1 MEQQKEKLVSASIFT
16 TIIQDKK
23 HQFTLKNKDRI
34 AKEVTEALNEL
45 LKEQNIL
52 QGENIISN
60 YNIQQWQKKK
70 LNDFLLLNLA
80 ILDYADKL
88 VEENIQQIL
97 VRATTED
104 MSTDNYIEAVVNHEL
119 QINTLSEKIFEA
131 YKRMFDDNLVYKEIR
146 YCKKCNLKYPAL
158 KKLLMFNLN
167 KATFIAETTIDILYQ
182 IASEVNNLFKE
193 ESYFFK
199 LRIDDDMAKRLGL
212 DEDNQNTLSSDMV
225 ATNDIKEVDTQEIK
239 YEADVRKLEQV
250 VLELG
255 YSLVRQTGSHRI
267 YKNKGGNEVIIP
279 FHTNKDLGKGL
290 SLKIQ
295 KEIVNK

>member
-1 MEQQKEKLVSASIFT
+1 MEQKEKLVSASIFT

-23 HQFTLKNKDRI
+23 HQFTLRNKDRI
-34 AKEVTEALNEL
+34 SKEVTEALNEL

-52 QGENIISN
+52 QGENTIN
-60 YNIQQWQKKK
+60 QFNIQQWQKKK

-80 ILDYADKL
+80 ILEYADKL

-104 MSTDNYIEAVVNHEL
+104 MTTDDYIEAVVCHEL

-193 ESYFFK
+193 ESYCFK

-212 DEDNQNTLSSDMV
+212 DEDNQNTLNADIV
-225 ATNDIKEVDTQEIK
+225 ATNNIKEVDTQEIK

-255 YSLVRQTGSHRI
+255 YSLIRQTGSHRI
-267 YKNKGGNEVIIP
+267 YKNKSGCEIVIP

-295 KEIVNK
+295 KKIVNY

>member
-1 MEQQKEKLVSASIFT
+1 MEQQKERLVSASIFT

-23 HQFTLKNKDRI
+23 HQFALSNKDRI
-34 AKEVTEALNEL
+34 SKEVTEALNEL

-52 QGENIISN
+52 QGENTIN
-60 YNIQQWQKKK
+60 QFNIQQWQKKK

-80 ILDYADKL
+80 ILEYSDKV

-104 MSTDNYIEAVVNHEL
+104 MSTDDYIEAVVNHEL

-182 IASEVNNLFKE
+182 VASGLNNIFKE
-193 ESYFFK
+193 NYCFK

-212 DEDNQNTLSSDMV
+212 DEDNQNTLSSDMI
-225 ATNDIKEVDTQEIK
+225 ATNDIKEVEPKEIK
-239 YEADVRKLEQV
+239 YEADVRKLEQI

-255 YSLVRQTGSHRI
+255 YSLIRQTGSHRI
-267 YKNKGGNEVIIP
+267 YKNKGGREVIIP
-279 FHTNKDLGKGL
+279 YHTNKDLGKGL

>member
-1 MEQQKEKLVSASIFT
+1 MEQKGKLVSASIFT

-52 QGENIISN
+52 QGENTIN
-60 YNIQQWQKKK
+60 QFNIQQWQKKK

-80 ILDYADKL
+80 ILDYADKV

-104 MSTDNYIEAVVNHEL
+104 MSTDDYIEAVVNHEL

-193 ESYFFK
+193 ESYCFK

-225 ATNDIKEVDTQEIK
+225 ATNDIKEIDTQEIK

-255 YSLVRQTGSHRI
+255 YSLIRQTGSHRI
-267 YKNKGGNEVIIP
+267 YKNKGGSEVVIP

>member
-1 MEQQKEKLVSASIFT
+1 MEQQKERLVSASIFT

-23 HQFTLKNKDRI
+23 HKFTLSNKDRI
-34 AKEVTEALNEL
+34 AKETIEALNQL

-52 QGENIISN
+52 QGENIIN
-60 YNIQQWQKKK
+60 QFNIQQWQKKK

-80 ILDYADKL
+80 ILEYADKL

-104 MSTDNYIEAVVNHEL
+104 MSTDDYIEAVVNHEL

-167 KATFIAETTIDILYQ
+167 KATFIAETTVEILYQ
-182 IASEVNNLFKE
+182 VASELNNIFKE
-193 ESYFFK
+193 NYCFK

-212 DEDNQNTLSSDMV
+212 DEDNQNALSSDIV
-225 ATNDIKEVDTQEIK
+225 ATNDVKEVDTQEIK
-239 YEADVRKLEQV
+239 YEADVRKLESV
-250 VLELG
+250 ALELG
-255 YSLVRQTGSHRI
+255 YNLVRQTGSHRI
-267 YKNKGGNEVIIP
+267 YKNKSGREIVIP
-279 FHTNKDLGKGL
+279 YHTNKDIGKGL

-295 KEIVNK
+295 KKIVNY

>member
-1 MEQQKEKLVSASIFT
+1 MEQKEKLVSASIFT
-16 TIIQDKK
+16 AIIQDKK
-23 HQFTLKNKDRI
+23 YQFTLKNKDRI
-34 AKEVTEALNEL
+34 AKEVVENLNEL

-52 QGENIISN
+52 QGENTIN
-60 YNIQQWQKKK
+60 QFNIQQWQKKK

-80 ILDYADKL
+80 ILDYADKV

-104 MSTDNYIEAVVNHEL
+104 MSTDDYIEAVVCHEL

-167 KATFIAETTIDILYQ
+167 KATFIAETTVDILYQ
-182 IASEVNNLFKE
+182 VASEVNNLFKE
-193 ESYFFK
+193 ESCCFK

-212 DEDNQNTLSSDMV
+212 DEDKQNTLSSDIF
-225 ATNDIKEVDTQEIK
+225 AENDIKEVNTKDIIK

-255 YSLVRQTGSHRI
+255 YNLARQTGSHRI
-267 YKNKGGNEVIIP
+267 YKNKSGREVIIP

>member
-1 MEQQKEKLVSASIFT
+1 MEQQKERLVSASIFT

-23 HQFTLKNKDRI
+23 HQFTLSNKDRI
-34 AKEVTEALNEL
+34 SKEVTEALNEL

-52 QGENIISN
+52 QGENIISQF
-60 YNIQQWQKKK
+60 NIQQWQKKK

-80 ILDYADKL
+80 ILEYADKL

-104 MSTDNYIEAVVNHEL
+104 MGTDDYIEAVVNHEL

-146 YCKKCNLKYPAL
+146 YCKKCNLKYTAL

-167 KATFIAETTIDILYQ
+167 KATFIAETTVEILYQ
-182 IASEVNNLFKE
+182 IASELNNIFKE
-193 ESYFFK
+193 NYCFK

-212 DEDNQNTLSSDMV
+212 DEDNQNALSSDIV
-225 ATNDIKEVDTQEIK
+225 ATNDVKEVDTQEIK

-255 YSLVRQTGSHRI
+255 YNLVRQTGSHRI
-267 YKNKGGNEVIIP
+267 YKNKGGSEIVIP

-295 KEIVNK
+295 KKIVNY